1 MVKPVDLQDSL
12 SKTQLLEKIH
22 QLQKSNPDEAQK
34 QFASELQKKVADG
47 KNKVT
52 DLPKSDKIVIHRE
65 DDKKKNNRENSKKN
79 KQKKQ
84 DDLTDDEKKTSKNI
98 DYLA

>member
-1 MVKPVDLQDSL
+1 MVKPVDLQDIL

-34 QFASELQKKVADG
+34 QFAQELQKKVADG
-47 KNKVT
+47 RNKVV
-52 DLPKSDKIVIHRE
+52 DLPKSDKIIIHR
-65 DDKKKNNRENSKKN
+65 DDTKKKNNRESKKN

-84 DDLTDDEKKTSKNI
+84 DELTDDEKRKSKNI

>member
-1 MVKPVDLQDSL
+1 MVRPVDLQDIL

-34 QFASELQKKVADG
+34 QFAQELQKKVGDG
-47 KNKVT
+47 RNKVV
-52 DLPKSDKIVIHRE
+52 DLPKSDKIIIHR
-65 DDKKKNNRENSKKN
+65 DDTKKKNNREKSKKN

-84 DDLTDDEKKTSKNI
+84 DELTDDEKRKLKNI